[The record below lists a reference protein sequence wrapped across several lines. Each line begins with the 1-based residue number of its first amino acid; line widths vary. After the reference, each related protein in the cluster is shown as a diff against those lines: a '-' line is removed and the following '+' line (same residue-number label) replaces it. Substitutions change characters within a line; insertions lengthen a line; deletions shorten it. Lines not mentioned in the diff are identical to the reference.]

1 MKDQENLER
10 FLKNSKVFV
19 YGCDAGSLGIVIN
32 GVLIHLLNDTG
43 DGDGTVYVIHGDH
56 IQYPIP
62 WQSKLV
68 AVFMPEDYL
77 DNNSSKITVGFRAYD
92 ICSEIICEVTGRR
105 IAIEKVIG
113 TKEFVVYVQE

>member
-10 FLKNSKVFV
+10 FLKNAQVFV

-43 DGDGTVYVIHGDH
+43 DGDGTVYVIHGDY
-56 IQYPIP
+56 IQYPAP
-62 WQSKLV
+62 WPSKLV
-68 AVFMPEDYL
+68 SVFMPEDYL

-105 IAIEKVIG
+105 IAIEKVVG
-113 TKEFVVYVQE
+113 TKEFVVYVQ